1 MLLGRLVVSP
11 LSCWLEYG
19 PSDLLSRPVQDLLR
33 SLGARLPSSSMSVE
47 GLLAQMKA
55 ATPRSRHAPTMG
67 RQVHTG
73 LLAQV
78 MHTTWTLV
86 VLIVGGMA

>member
-1 MLLGRLVVSP
+1 MVSP
-11 LSCWLEYG
+11 LSRWLEYG
-19 PSDLLSRPVQDLLR
+19 PSDLLSRPAQDLLR
-33 SLGARLPSSSMSVE
+33 SLGARLPSTSMLVE

-55 ATPRSRHAPTMG
+55 ATPRSRRTPTME

-78 MHTTWTLV
+78 MQHHLTPVALT
-86 VLIVGGMA
+86 VGGMA